1 MPTLETV
8 ALAVSHDAIL
18 PVPAAVRPVLLL
30 HSSAAGRWQ
39 WRGLHGHLGRDRPIL
54 APDLIGYG
62 QTEDRSGRAFSMDRE
77 VAAVSA
83 VGDRVDGPVHL
94 VGHSYGGCV
103 AMAFAATCPA
113 NVRSL
118 TLIEP
123 VRFDL
128 LRGGPDHAH
137 LSEIETLASHHVRA
151 VTEGRMPDA
160 AAAFADHWSGPGTW
174 DALPEQIRASFS
186 AAMPKVA
193 LEWGLLLDGGS
204 QAPADWS
211 GPTLLIEGTETTPAA
226 RAVMA
231 ALAKRMPDARR
242 ARIEGAGHLSPIT
255 HASSTGPIIG
265 RFLEDH
271 D

>member
-1 MPTLETV
+1 MPMLET
-8 ALAVSHDAIL
+8 ATLAVSHDAIM
-18 PVPAAVRPVLLL
+18 PVPVEGRAVLLL

-39 WRGLHGHLGRDRPIL
+39 WRSLHGHLGRGRPIL
-54 APDLIGYG
+54 APDLLGYG
-62 QTEDRSGRAFSMDRE
+62 QTKDRSGRSFSMDRE

-83 VGDRVDGPVHL
+83 LADRIAGPLHL

-103 AMAFAATCPA
+103 AMSFAAKRPE

-128 LRGGPDHAH
+128 LRGGPDHAL
-137 LSEIETLASHHVRA
+137 LSEIEALASEHVRA
-151 VTEGRMPDA
+151 VADGRLPDA
-160 AAAFADHWSGPGTW
+160 AAAFVDYWSGAGTW
-174 DALPEQIRASFS
+174 TALPEPARASIKV
-186 AAMPKVA
+186 AMPKVA
-193 LEWGLLLDGGS
+193 LEWGLLLNGAS
-204 QAPADWS
+204 QTPADRF

-242 ARIEGAGHLSPIT
+242 ARIEGAGHLSPISHT
-255 HASSTGPIIG
+255 SSIGPVIA
-265 RFLEDH
+265 RFLEEH